1 MEWLI
6 SPSSVGIIDFPTYLL
21 GTLFTILFPGPNS
34 LYVLT
39 ITTQKGWRSG
49 AWAASGIF
57 IGDSV
62 LMIGVALG
70 AATLLASSPTIFN
83 VVRSLGAFYLAYLG
97 MGLVRGGKIRWS
109 GADEPE
115 HSEAA
120 NQGFIIGLHPF
131 VAALALSLTNPKAI
145 FFFVSFFSQFIQP
158 DFAYPIHTFLYLA
171 CVLQM
176 MSMTYLTA
184 LICAGQIFLGFFQRR
199 PRWAAVLWIFVG
211 LLLIAFAVRLLL

>member
-1 MEWLI
+1 MEWLL
-6 SPSSVGIIDFPTYLL
+6 SPSSAGIIDFPTYLL
-21 GTLFTILFPGPNS
+21 GTLLTILFPGPNS

-39 ITTQKGWRSG
+39 ITAHKGWRSG

-83 VVRSLGAFYLAYLG
+83 VVRSLGAIYLAYLG

-109 GADEPE
+109 GSDGPE
-115 HSEAA
+115 HSEVA
-120 NQGFIIGLHPF
+120 NQGFII
-131 VAALALSLTNPKAI
+131 VAALTLSLTNPKAI

-171 CVLQM
+171 CVLQL

-184 LICAGQIFLGFFQRR
+184 LICAGQIFLRFFQKR

-211 LLLIAFAVRLLL
+211 ILLIAFAIRLLL

>member
-1 MEWLI
+1 MEWLL
-6 SPSSVGIIDFPTYLL
+6 SPSSAGIIDFPTYLL

-39 ITTQKGWRSG
+39 ITAQKGWRSG
-49 AWAASGIF
+49 AWGAIGIF

-70 AATLLASSPTIFN
+70 AATLLVSSPTIFN
-83 VVRSLGAFYLAYLG
+83 VVRTLGAIYLAYLG

-109 GADEPE
+109 ITNG
-115 HSEAA
+115 SEDSEVAK
-120 NQGFIIGLHPF
+120 QGFIIGLHPF
-131 VAALALSLTNPKAI
+131 IAALALSLTNPKAI
-145 FFFVSFFSQFIQP
+145 FFFVAFFAQFIQP

-171 CVLQM
+171 CVLQL
-176 MSMTYLTA
+176 MSMTYLTV
-184 LICAGQIFLGFFQRR
+184 LICAGQMFLRFFQNR

-211 LLLIAFAVRLLL
+211 LLLIAFAIRLLL

>member
-1 MEWLI
+1 M
-6 SPSSVGIIDFPTYLL
+6 
-21 GTLFTILFPGPNS
+21 TILFPGPNS

-39 ITTQKGWRSG
+39 ITAHKGWRSG

-83 VVRSLGAFYLAYLG
+83 VVRSLGAIYLAYLG

-109 GADEPE
+109 GSDGPE
-115 HSEAA
+115 HSEVA

-131 VAALALSLTNPKAI
+131 VAALTLSLTNPKAI

-171 CVLQM
+171 CVLQL

-184 LICAGQIFLGFFQRR
+184 LICAGQIFLRFFQKR

-211 LLLIAFAVRLLL
+211 ILLIAFAIRLLL